1 MVTMTDVKVKL
12 ESYVEEDEWLCGEVR
27 DPVGNPLQLT
37 LGGDYSTVDEDE
49 VINSYETQAQLFK
62 QERIQVMEVWQTAI
76 LELDRLQEFY
86 ENLYTDGLNPNAK
99 LSHKHPVTNQELP
112 LTNYNLTEQSPE
124 VEELHNQLRTTKA
137 DLRTA
142 IAKTDEMTQ
151 QLQLAQHQLKRQ
163 EEEVAEG
170 QSREE
175 AAQRQIQQL
184 QTALSQQED
193 RIKAASQEAENAQ
206 KSQTMWEKTSAN
218 LKARCATLEQEKY
231 EAVDKVRECVQMAE
245 EAALQ
250 RDEALLRT
258 AQLTQELEKTKRKFQ
273 QAIQDAAVCSQ
284 KEVTQ
289 IREQCNTE
297 MQSMAQELSL
307 LQLECADKQS
317 QIERFKRERRAF
329 EEELQKVTK
338 GRVEQE
344 FGQISALHQQM
355 INAEQ
360 MKEEMSITLQSTQ
373 SKLKKLETE
382 HNEQLSRSQE
392 EVERL
397 RGCLA
402 AARGDCVRISDERLQ
417 LQQENVQSRREMD
430 KLFKTYV
437 LIQTKA
443 KQQMMQMDE
452 EYSKKEKTLKAQ
464 MSDLENSSRSSIA
477 DLMRLLTAQQK
488 SIQRWK
494 MEAPNMAQA
503 FEAKIKNLLEELN
516 QQQQWSHELELQ
528 LRNNNGTIAEYERQL
543 AELQEKTSR
552 LQRRLT
558 EVEQRATASSQQL
571 LCVRSKTEGV
581 QGAPNAN

>member
-99 LSHKHPVTNQELP
+99 QLSHKHPVTNQELP

-329 EEELQKVTK
+329 EEELQK
-338 GRVEQE
+338 
-344 FGQISALHQQM
+344 
-355 INAEQ
+355 
-360 MKEEMSITLQSTQ
+360 
-373 SKLKKLETE
+373 
-382 HNEQLSRSQE
+382 
-392 EVERL
+392 
-397 RGCLA
+397 
-402 AARGDCVRISDERLQ
+402 
-417 LQQENVQSRREMD
+417 
-430 KLFKTYV
+430 
-437 LIQTKA
+437 
-443 KQQMMQMDE
+443 MMQMDE